1 MKIGID
7 VSQVPYGTGVSY
19 YTKELIRSLLEVD
32 KENEYLLFGGYPWIK
47 QKYETVL
54 SG

>member
-7 VSQVPYGTGVSY
+7 ISQVPYGTGVSY

-32 KENEYLLFGGYPWIK
+32 KENECLLFGGY
-47 QKYETVL
+47 L
-54 SG
+54 